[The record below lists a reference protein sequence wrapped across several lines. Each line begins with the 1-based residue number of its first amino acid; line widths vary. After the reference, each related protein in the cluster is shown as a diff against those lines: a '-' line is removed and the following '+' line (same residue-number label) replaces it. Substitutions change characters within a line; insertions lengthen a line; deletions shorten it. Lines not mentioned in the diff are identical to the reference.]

1 MKGSRASRPSPDAW
15 AWYIRLPCDG
25 APDVT
30 IPATARRGAEF
41 PTTMSILSEHIAGW
55 DDSPFAARAAGDAW
69 DVVAGLADTVAR
81 LLDTLDAGYAIAGD
95 IAVHRT
101 ARVETGAVLK
111 GPVIVGPDCLI
122 AGGSLLRGG
131 CWLDRGCIVGPGA
144 ELKTTL
150 LFRGSRLAHFNF
162 VGDSILGCDVNLE
175 AGAVIANH
183 RNELADPRLRI
194 AHRDGVIAAETVKFG
209 ALVGDGSRIGANAVI
224 APGALL
230 APGTIVPRLGLV
242 DQRPTD

>member
-1 MKGSRASRPSPDAW
+1 METSTR
-15 AWYIRLPCDG
+15 
-25 APDVT
+25 
-30 IPATARRGAEF
+30 IP
-41 PTTMSILSEHIAGW
+41 ILADHVAGW
-55 DDSPFAARAAGDAW
+55 RASPFAGRPAGDAW
-69 DVVAGLADTVAR
+69 DVVAGLADAVACLLGR
-81 LLDTLDAGYAIAGD
+81 LEADYAVAGD

-101 ARVETGAVLK
+101 ARVEDGAVLK
-111 GPVIVGPDCLI
+111 GPLIVGPDCLI

-131 CWLDRGCIVGPGA
+131 CWLDQGCVVGPGA
-144 ELKTTL
+144 ELKTSI

-162 VGDSILGCDVNLE
+162 VGDSILGRDVNLE

-194 AHRDGVIAAETVKFG
+194 AYGDRVITAESVKFG

-224 APGALL
+224 APGAIL
-230 APGTIVPRLGLV
+230 APGTVVPRLGLI